1 MSERV
6 NKKHTIRKYIGIGG
20 VLFMA
25 GFCYS
30 ENTSA
35 QVTVKENEQ
44 IEMDVTSPS
53 SIYAPVYYVE
63 NGEQK
68 CYEGV
73 CIYEVK
79 WNDIQNDL
87 NAYMPGILV
96 DGITMLPVQ
105 AVVGTEK
112 MGGSLTVSG
121 AGIVV
126 ERSGRTISYEIGSTQ
141 AYLNGELVAIE
152 RAPMHVK
159 YNGCEYDLVPA
170 QTLFQFLG
178 AEDIVVEEEYN
189 RIVAKKETGT
199 FLQWNLASL
208 PEKNNEV
215 QSVRVAN
222 AGTKE
227 KITVTCKNT
236 SKVSV
241 SSNKETIKV
250 TLRNTY
256 IDYERLEDI
265 YDSKYTKQ
273 IGIVQEE
280 NRTILTIKKKSGINF
295 MYQYGN
301 GKVYLYLNATPVR
314 IAVDCGHGAYTPGK
328 RTPKLPWGLD
338 FNGDGKINLRKGNS
352 MREHQAN
359 VGVGKYL
366 AKELE
371 RLGFKVYRSAFGKT
385 DISLSGRQKNIKKFG
400 AKYSISVHFN
410 AVGSGRTF
418 NSANGV
424 EVFYH
429 SQYGK
434 GSSTLARNMVREMAK
449 GTKQTNRGAKG
460 ARLAMCN
467 TSAMGTT
474 ASVLVECA
482 FMTNKREVKTM
493 MGKERFWKET
503 AEEIAK
509 TMCQQAKVPYLEK

>member
-6 NKKHTIRKYIGIGG
+6 NKKNTIRKYLGIGG
-20 VLFMA
+20 VLFVV
-25 GFCYS
+25 GLCYS

-35 QVTVKENEQ
+35 QVLVEENEQ

-68 CYEGV
+68 CYEGA

-87 NAYMPGILV
+87 NEYMPGILV
-96 DGITMLPVQ
+96 DGITMIPVQ

-112 MGGSLTVSG
+112 MGGSVTVSG
-121 AGIVV
+121 SGIVV
-126 ERSGRTISYEIGSTQ
+126 ERGGHTITYEIGSTQ
-141 AYLNGELVAIE
+141 ACANGEMVAIE
-152 RAPMHVK
+152 RSPMHVK
-159 YNGCEYDLVPA
+159 YNGCEYDLVPVE
-170 QTLFQFLG
+170 TLFLFLG
-178 AEDIVVEEEYN
+178 AEDVTVEEELN
-189 RIVAKKETGT
+189 RIVVKKENGT
-199 FLQWNLASL
+199 LLQWNIASVL
-208 PEKNNEV
+208 EGKNGV
-215 QSVRVAN
+215 QSVRVDSV
-222 AGTKE
+222 GTKE
-227 KITVTCKNT
+227 KITVSCKT
-236 SKVSV
+236 TPRISV
-241 SSNKETIKV
+241 SSSKEKIKV

-265 YDSKYTKQ
+265 CDSKYTKQ
-273 IGIVQEE
+273 IKAVQEGSK
-280 NRTILTIKKKSGINF
+280 TILTIKKKSGIDF
-295 MYQYGN
+295 VYQYGN
-301 GKVYLYLNATPVR
+301 GKVFLYLNATPVR

-338 FNGDGKINLRKGNS
+338 FNGDGIIDLRKGNS

-366 AKELE
+366 AAELE
-371 RLGFKVYRSAFGKT
+371 RLGFKVYRSAFGNT
-385 DISLSGRQKNIKKFG
+385 DISLTNRQKNIKNFG

-410 AVGSGRTF
+410 AVGSGTTF

-434 GSSTLARNMVREMAK
+434 SSSTLARKMVQEMAK

-509 TMCQQAKVPYLEK
+509 TMCQQAKVPYIEK

>member
-1 MSERV
+1 MSERI
-6 NKKHTIRKYIGIGG
+6 NKKDRIRKYMVVGGMLFAIGLCSGEHAFTQ
-20 VLFMA
+20 VMA
-25 GFCYS
+25 
-30 ENTSA
+30 E
-35 QVTVKENEQ
+35 ENEQ
-44 IEMDVTSPS
+44 IETEVTSPS
-53 SIYAPVYYVE
+53 SVYAPVYYVE

-68 CYEGV
+68 CYEGT

-79 WNDIQNDL
+79 WNEIQNDL
-87 NAYMPGILV
+87 NAYMPGISV
-96 DGITMLPVQ
+96 DGVTMIPVQ

-112 MGGSLTVSG
+112 MGGSVVVSG
-121 AGIVV
+121 ASITV
-126 ERSGRTISYEIGSTQ
+126 ERSGNTISYEIGNAQ
-141 AYLNGELVAIE
+141 ANVNGEMTAIE
-152 RAPMHVK
+152 KAPMHVK

-170 QTLFQFLG
+170 ETFLLFLG
-178 AEDIVVEEEYN
+178 AEEVSVEEEYN
-189 RIVAKKETGT
+189 RIIAKKEESEL
-199 FLQWNLASL
+199 LQWNLSSVAGA
-208 PEKNNEV
+208 NNEV
-215 QSVRVAN
+215 QSVRVASV
-222 AGTKE
+222 GTKE
-227 KITVTCKNT
+227 KVTVSCKT
-236 SKVSV
+236 TPRISV
-241 SSNKETIKV
+241 SSGKETIKV
-250 TLRNTY
+250 TLRNTS
-256 IDYERLEDI
+256 IDQDRLEEI
-265 YDSKYTKQ
+265 SNLKYTKQ
-273 IGIVQEE
+273 ISLVKSG
-280 NRTILTIKKKSGINF
+280 NKAILTIKKKSGTDF

-301 GKVYLYLNATPVR
+301 GKLYIYLNAKPVR

-328 RTPKLPWGLD
+328 RTPSLPWGLD
-338 FNGDGKINLRKGNS
+338 FDGDGIIDLKKGNS

-371 RLGFKVYRSAFGKT
+371 RLGFKVYRSAFGTT
-385 DISLSGRQKNIKKFG
+385 DISLSSRQKNIKKFG

-434 GSSTLARNMVREMAK
+434 SSSALARSMVREMAK

-503 AEEIAK
+503 AQEIAK
-509 TMCQQAKVPYLEK
+509 TMCQQAKVPYLEN